1 MFGKSEKNEP
11 NPDPASLVAVGI
23 SLTESITC
31 DIKSPNPIMSTN
43 IPSIYT
49 FTFWLLDRAYVLM
62 VPMYH
67 IACKI

>member
-1 MFGKSEKNEP
+1 MLGKSVKNEP

-43 IPSIYT
+43 IPSI
-49 FTFWLLDRAYVLM
+49 
-62 VPMYH
+62 
-67 IACKI
+67 

>member
-43 IPSIYT
+43 IPSI
-49 FTFWLLDRAYVLM
+49 
-62 VPMYH
+62 
-67 IACKI
+67 